1 MNMPSRDPAM
11 PLSETTSTP
20 SSRNLWLR
28 IASAAV
34 LAPLAI
40 GAAYIGSWPFTVFW
54 LIAAIA
60 VWWEW
65 VGLVGLVDPAGRHV
79 MLATGAGALILQAI
93 LIEIGYSAISIMV
106 IALSVLAAVVTA
118 GRQSPLVAGG
128 IVYASALLVGP
139 VILRADEAYGF
150 AAILMLFAVVWGT
163 DIGGYFSG
171 RAFGG
176 PKLAAAISP
185 KKTWSGAIGGTIV
198 GIAAA
203 VAICSLFAIKNLMM
217 IGIIA
222 LALSIAS
229 QAGDL
234 FESWLKRRVNAK
246 DASGLIPG
254 HGGVMD
260 RLDGFIFAAT
270 VAAVLGVIGGGLET
284 PASALLV
291 W

>member
-1 MNMPSRDPAM
+1 MTMPSRDPAM
-11 PLSETTSTP
+11 PLPETTSTP
-20 SSRNLWLR
+20 STRNLWLR

-40 GAAYIGSWPFTVFW
+40 GAAYIGSWPFTIFW
-54 LIAAIA
+54 LAAAVA

-65 VGLVGLVDPAGRHV
+65 VGLIDPAGRHV
-79 MLATGAGALILQAI
+79 VLATGACALALQAI
-93 LIEIGYSAISIMV
+93 LIEAGHPTIAVMV
-106 IALSVLAAVVTA
+106 IVLGIFAAIATA
-118 GRQSPLVAGG
+118 GRQSPLIAGG
-128 IVYASALLVGP
+128 IVYASALLVAP
-139 VILRADEAYGF
+139 VVVRADAAFGF
-150 AAILMLFAVVWGT
+150 AAIVMLFAVVWGT

-176 PKLAAAISP
+176 PKLAPAISP

-198 GIAAA
+198 AIAAA
-203 VAICSLFAIKNLMM
+203 IAIGILFAIKDPVM
-217 IGIIA
+217 IGVVA
-222 LALSIAS
+222 LVLSIAS

-234 FESWLKRRVNAK
+234 FESWLKRKFDAK
-246 DASGLIPG
+246 DSSGLIPG

-270 VAAVLGVIGGGLET
+270 VAALLGVLRGGLEA
-284 PASALLV
+284 PGSALLV

>member
-1 MNMPSRDPAM
+1 MIMPSHDPAV
-11 PLSETTSTP
+11 PLPETTSTP
-20 SSRNLWLR
+20 SARNLWLR
-28 IASAAV
+28 VVSASV

-40 GAAYIGSWPFTVFW
+40 GAAYLGDWPFTLFW
-54 LIAAIA
+54 LAAAIA

-65 VGLVGLVDPAGRHV
+65 VGLIDPAGRHV
-79 MLATGAGALILQAI
+79 VLATGACALILQAI
-93 LIEIGYSAISIMV
+93 LIETGHPTIAIMV
-106 IALSVLAAVVTA
+106 IALGVLAAIVTA

-128 IVYASALLVGP
+128 IVYASALLVAP
-139 VILRADEAYGF
+139 VMIRADAAYGF

-198 GIAAA
+198 GITAAIGI
-203 VAICSLFAIKNLMM
+203 VSLFAITNAVMV
-217 IGIIA
+217 GVIA
-222 LALSIAS
+222 LMLSIAS

-234 FESWLKRRVNAK
+234 FESWLKRRFDAK

-260 RLDGFIFAAT
+260 RLDGFIFAVT
-270 VAAVLGVIGGGLET
+270 VAALFGVARGGLEA
-284 PASALLV
+284 PGSALII

>member
-1 MNMPSRDPAM
+1 MIMPSPDPAV
-11 PLSETTSTP
+11 PLPETTSTP
-20 SSRNLWLR
+20 SARNLWLR
-28 IASAAV
+28 IVSSV
-34 LAPLAI
+34 ILAPLAI
-40 GAAYIGSWPFTVFW
+40 GAAYLGDWPFTIFW
-54 LIAAIA
+54 LAAAVA

-65 VGLVGLVDPAGRHV
+65 VGLIDPTGRHV
-79 MLATGAGALILQAI
+79 VLATGACALILQAI
-93 LIEIGYSAISIMV
+93 LIETEYASIAIMV
-106 IALSVLAAVVTA
+106 IALGVLAAVVTA
-118 GRQSPLVAGG
+118 GRHSPFVASG
-128 IVYASALLVGP
+128 IVYASALLVAP
-139 VILRADEAYGF
+139 VMIRADTTYGF

-171 RAFGG
+171 RTFGG

-185 KKTWSGAIGGTIV
+185 KKTWSGAIGGTTV
-198 GIAAA
+198 GVAAA
-203 VAICSLFAIKNLMM
+203 IGVTSLFAIKNPLM
-217 IGIIA
+217 IGAIA

-234 FESWLKRRVNAK
+234 FESWLKRRFDAK

-270 VAAVLGVIGGGLET
+270 VAALIGVARGGVEAPG
-284 PASALLV
+284 AALLV

>member
-1 MNMPSRDPAM
+1 MPSHDPAM
-11 PLSETTSTP
+11 PVSETTSTP
-20 SSRNLWLR
+20 SARNLWLR
-28 IASAAV
+28 IASAAI
-34 LAPLAI
+34 LAPLAV
-40 GAAYIGSWPFTVFW
+40 GAAYLGSWPFSIFW
-54 LIAAIA
+54 LVAAIA

-65 VGLVGLVDPAGRHV
+65 VGLVDPAGRHV
-79 MLATGAGALILQAI
+79 VLATGACALILQAI
-93 LIEIGYSAISIMV
+93 LIETGHAAIAIMV
-106 IALSVLAAVVTA
+106 IALGVLAAVVTA

-128 IVYASALLVGP
+128 IVYASALLVAP
-139 VILRADEAYGF
+139 VILRADEAFGF

-171 RAFGG
+171 RTFGG

-203 VAICSLFAIKNLMM
+203 IAICQLFGIKNVVS
-217 IGIIA
+217 IGLIA
-222 LALSIAS
+222 LALSIVS

-234 FESWLKRRVNAK
+234 FESWLKRRVDAK

-270 VAAVLGVIGGGLET
+270 VAALLGVVRGGLET
-284 PASALLV
+284 PANALLI